1 MYNRM
6 IVQWRLEENIMD
18 RKTEL
23 LIATYKL
30 LNKQNETPYV
40 LNMLSTTVHYDDA
53 DCDGSCLMEDIEAC
67 LFEKGIDINNME

>member
-1 MYNRM
+1 
-6 IVQWRLEENIMD
+6 MD

-23 LIATYKL
+23 LIAAYKL

-40 LNMLSTTVHYDDA
+40 LDILSTTVHYDGE

-67 LFEKGIDINNME
+67 LCEEGIDVNDISNCF

>member
-1 MYNRM
+1 
-6 IVQWRLEENIMD
+6 MD

-23 LIATYKL
+23 LIATYRL

-40 LNMLSTTVHYDDA
+40 LNMLSTTVYYDGA

-67 LFEKGIDINNME
+67 LFEEGIDINNME

>member
-1 MYNRM
+1 
-6 IVQWRLEENIMD
+6 MD

-23 LIATYKL
+23 LIAAYKL

-67 LFEKGIDINNME
+67 LFEEGIDISNME